1 MAYIVK
7 RLGTFDEV
15 YSNVSFE
22 LKLWDIDMQHP
33 VNLQNEIITGRVVL
47 LSLKYL
53 SSPNYSSVPTDIY
66 GEFLSDDL
74 TDFVDNVISK
84 RKKVWD
90 TIEKGEI
97 TITGVKYRFLNVVR
111 GKVMKDLLYVKNG
124 DQE

>member
-84 RKKVWD
+84 RKKV
-90 TIEKGEI
+90 
-97 TITGVKYRFLNVVR
+97 
-111 GKVMKDLLYVKNG
+111 
-124 DQE
+124 

>member
-1 MAYIVK
+1 
-7 RLGTFDEV
+7 
-15 YSNVSFE
+15 
-22 LKLWDIDMQHP
+22 MQHP

-74 TDFVDNVISK
+74 TDFLDNVISK